1 MRDRD
6 SYLLSEAYKKIV
18 KESSIKSLDAP
29 PSLLKFTKLLADA
42 EDTNTADVYSEA
54 ANNIEDIGAKYTK
67 LSDEEMRD
75 YLEKTKEGKKTK
87 EMKYKLPYIHRG
99 NIDVI
104 ADNGEV
110 KETIDIQK
118 FKQLISVRPEKLIK
132 QNAKMEKTGGESQAF
147 YNTSLPALK
156 GLALNEKTNEFIV
169 VDTCPSSGI
178 CKTYCYAKKG
188 GYVQYKASSLSQ
200 TRILNFLMNDWQ
212 GYKEQISTEITRIA
226 EKNNKKGVKTVL
238 RWNDSGDMLSD
249 KYFEIVM
256 DVARITPD
264 VQHYAYT
271 KEVQKA
277 KSYTN
282 LPKNFLFN
290 YSFGGLQDKGL
301 VSDSDK
307 ISVVVPDILVK
318 DFIVKTPEEEGSKW
332 VYKDEVALMNAKKK
346 ISAKYNIDVNNIL
359 SIDELGKTPKGEKD
373 QYSVIVLPGESDL
386 SASRD
391 DVRGT
396 YLILH

>member
-1 MRDRD
+1 
-6 SYLLSEAYKKIV
+6 
-18 KESSIKSLDAP
+18 
-29 PSLLKFTKLLADA
+29 
-42 EDTNTADVYSEA
+42 
-54 ANNIEDIGAKYTK
+54 
-67 LSDEEMRD
+67 
-75 YLEKTKEGKKTK
+75 
-87 EMKYKLPYIHRG
+87 
-99 NIDVI
+99 
-104 ADNGEV
+104 
-110 KETIDIQK
+110 
-118 FKQLISVRPEKLIK
+118 
-132 QNAKMEKTGGESQAF
+132 
-147 YNTSLPALK
+147 
-156 GLALNEKTNEFIV
+156 
-169 VDTCPSSGI
+169 
-178 CKTYCYAKKG
+178 
-188 GYVQYKASSLSQ
+188 
-200 TRILNFLMNDWQ
+200 
-212 GYKEQISTEITRIA
+212 
-226 EKNNKKGVKTVL
+226 
-238 RWNDSGDMLSD
+238 MLSD

-256 DVARITPD
+256 DVARSTPD

-290 YSFGGLQDKGL
+290 YSFGGLQDKSL
-301 VSDSDK
+301 VSDADK

-332 VYKDEVALMNAKKK
+332 VYKDEAALMNAKKK
-346 ISAKYNIDVNNIL
+346 ISAKYNIDINNIL